1 MAPNS
6 QFGAFVMGT
15 DRNLHEVLNEVSR
28 NLDRATPV
36 FAAQPKALD
45 ELQAFV
51 SLDPL
56 LAGLHKQ
63 YQDARQQRMQSVKEY
78 GKGDGMTDMASILE
92 DSAWCAM
99 QTRYME
105 VRANRVLMAKAQRI
119 MEETRIE
126 EEQAIKA
133 AKERE
138 ARQALE
144 QMQLFANMHDTKEE
158 SEVGLWL
165 ALLMMYNPNQNFF
178 RNYRPSYPFN
188 RLAA

>member
-15 DRNLHEVLNEVSR
+15 DKNLHQVLNEVSLQ
-28 NLDRATPV
+28 LDRGVPV
-36 FAAQPKALD
+36 SAPPKALD

-51 SLDPL
+51 LLDPL

-63 YQDARQQRMQSVKEY
+63 YQDARQHRLQSVKEY

-105 VRANRVLMAKAQRI
+105 VRANRSLMAKAQKI
-119 MEETRIE
+119 MEETRLDE
-126 EEQAIKA
+126 ERAKKEE
-133 AKERE
+133 KERE

-144 QMQLFANMHDTKEE
+144 QMQLFAHMHERKEE

-165 ALLMMYNPNQNFF
+165 ALLMMYGHQQNFF
-178 RNYRPSYPFN
+178 RNYHPSYSFN